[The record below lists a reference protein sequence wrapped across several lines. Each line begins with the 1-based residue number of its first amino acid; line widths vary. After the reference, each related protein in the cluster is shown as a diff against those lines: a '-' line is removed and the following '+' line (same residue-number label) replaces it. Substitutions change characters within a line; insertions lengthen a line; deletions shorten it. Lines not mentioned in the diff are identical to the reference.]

1 MSLRDQRQ
9 QEFAE
14 VWLRGNRRSILHLCP
29 RFGKIYTTINILEQM
44 PAAKVLIAYP
54 DKKIKTSWENDF
66 EKRGYCTNNITYTT
80 HLSLKKHMSESYDLI
95 VLDEIHLLSPAQ
107 IEVCK
112 EIAPYVHILGLT
124 GTMTT
129 WTEKDLY
136 TELNLRVVGVYSIA
150 QAIEEGVITDYE
162 ITVVRVPLDNKVK
175 LNYSGKYK
183 TEKQKFDELGWIINK
198 MENEDRNTMF
208 PRLARMRIIQSSLA
222 KLNKTVELLHN
233 AQQER
238 ILVFCGTIAVSDNLG
253 IPSHH
258 SKSGDKELFNAF
270 VSGRDEIN
278 HLAVVK
284 IGNTG
289 ITYKPLNRVI
299 INYFDSNAENLAQ
312 KINRC
317 MSMEYD
323 NPDKKAKI
331 WIICTTE
338 EVEKKWLS
346 KALSFFDKS
355 KIKYV

>member
-1 MSLRDQRQ
+1 
-9 QEFAE
+9 
-14 VWLRGNRRSILHLCP
+14 
-29 RFGKIYTTINILEQM
+29 M

-80 HLSLKKHMSESYDLI
+80 HISLKKHMSESYDLI

-112 EIAPYVHILGLT
+112 SIPPNWDILGLT
-124 GTMTT
+124 GTMTK
-129 WTEKDLY
+129 WTERDLR
-136 TELNLRVVGVYSIA
+136 TELNLSVVGVYPIA
-150 QAIEEGVITDYE
+150 QAIEEGVIADYE
-162 ITVVRVPLDNKVK
+162 ITVVSVPLDDSLK
-175 LNYSGKYK
+175 LTYKDKYR
-183 TEKQKFDELGWIINK
+183 TEKRQFDHLTWLINK
-198 MENEDRNTMF
+198 LEEDGKITMF
-208 PRLARMRIIQSSLA
+208 FRLARMRIIQNSLA
-222 KLNKTVELLHN
+222 KLNKTVELLN
-233 AQQER
+233 SAQKER

-270 VSGRDEIN
+270 VNGRDEIN
-278 HLAVVK
+278 HMAVVR

-289 ITYKPLNRVI
+289 VTYTLLNRVI
-299 INYFDSNAENLAQ
+299 INYCDSNAENLAQ

-331 WIICTTE
+331 WIVCTTE
-338 EVEKKWLS
+338 EVERIWLR
-346 KALSFFDKS
+346 KALEFFDKQ
-355 KIKYV
+355 KIKWL